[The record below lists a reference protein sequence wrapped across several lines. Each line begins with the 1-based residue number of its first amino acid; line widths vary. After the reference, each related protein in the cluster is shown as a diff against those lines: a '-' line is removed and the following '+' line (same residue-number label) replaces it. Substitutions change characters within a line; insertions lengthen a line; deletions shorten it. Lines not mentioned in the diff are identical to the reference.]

1 MVAPGILGNYLPSWE
16 VAQVPFQTWSS
27 CSLYGCQ
34 KATTED
40 TDIDGKRKG
49 YRESV
54 ASTYKPRK
62 LEQKDHHKPKASL
75 GCREIRKH
83 KVGRRVR
90 KHTGPWW
97 LD

>member
-1 MVAPGILGNYLPSWE
+1 MSE
-16 VAQVPFQTWSS
+16 S
-27 CSLYGCQ
+27 
-34 KATTED
+34 TTED

-49 YRESV
+49 YIESA

-75 GCREIRKH
+75 GCRETRKH

-90 KHTGPWW
+90 SQEAHGAMVVRLRTAPTGS
-97 LD
+97 